1 MIQVSQADREQY
13 QALMRLNS
21 VTRGTEAVRAIRN
34 QMLAIIRKYPKGHRI
49 KANLQLM
56 RAA

>member
-1 MIQVSQADREQY
+1 MIVSMEDRQQY
-13 QALMRLNS
+13 QALMKLVS
-21 VTRGTEAVRAIRN
+21 VTRGTEPVRAIRN

-49 KANLQLM
+49 KANLELM